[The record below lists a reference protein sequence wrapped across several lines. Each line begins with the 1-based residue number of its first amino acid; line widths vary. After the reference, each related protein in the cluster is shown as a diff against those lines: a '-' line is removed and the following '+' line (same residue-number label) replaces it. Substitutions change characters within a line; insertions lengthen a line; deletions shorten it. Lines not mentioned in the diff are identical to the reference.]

1 MKWRKLEMTEK
12 YTLDMTEE
20 EYIAV
25 KKFLEIRRQLSD
37 EDGGSVLFTARA
49 LIACEKIAKELA

>member
-1 MKWRKLEMTEK
+1 MTEK
-12 YTLDMTEE
+12 YTLDMTVE

-37 EDGGSVLFTARA
+37 EDGGSVLFTART
-49 LIACEKIAKELA
+49 LTECEKIAKELA